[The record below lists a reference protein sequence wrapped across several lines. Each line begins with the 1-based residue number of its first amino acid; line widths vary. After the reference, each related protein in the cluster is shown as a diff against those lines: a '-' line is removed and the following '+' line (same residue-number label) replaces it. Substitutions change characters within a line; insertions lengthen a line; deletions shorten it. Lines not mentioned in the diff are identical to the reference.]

1 MKLKTKLLLVNSLP
15 LIVFAAASLFLGLTQ
30 FRSAL
35 YDEKEGNLRSTAMAA
50 MTLYASQGY
59 GDYQRRQD
67 GYVWR
72 GMNFNISEKTSI
84 VDDLKDETT
93 VDITFF
99 FGDRAAATSIRDENG
114 KRLNGLMA
122 DEAIRTHT
130 LKQGNPIWCRHIVI
144 DGKDCQAYVIPIR
157 QESDHSVV
165 GALMASQSTAGFE
178 NMIHH
183 YILSTVVVMM
193 LVLAAVFL
201 FVRWHVGWFSQKFS
215 EIADRSRT
223 DLLTGL
229 FNKLTFENEAARYLS
244 KKDPGTAALLLV
256 FDVDDF
262 KQVNDR
268 FGHLMGDEV
277 LKSFAKIL
285 IRCFRAGDIL
295 GRVGGDEFMV
305 LMTDITPK
313 DVKRADEVAQEVL
326 ECVHNLKIGKADS
339 FSCSIGIGTAMGSCE
354 FQELYKLAD
363 KALYE
368 AKARG
373 KDGFVR
379 FSESDSA
386 TYPSK

>member
-15 LIVFAAASLFLGLTQ
+15 LIVFAAVSLFLGLTQ

-35 YDEKEGNLRSTAMAA
+35 YEEKEGNLRSTAMAA
-50 MTLYASQGY
+50 MTLYTSQGY
-59 GDYQRRQD
+59 GDFQRRSD

-72 GMNFNISEKTSI
+72 GGNFNISARTSI
-84 VDDLKDETT
+84 VDNLKDETT

-99 FGDRAAATSIRDENG
+99 FGDRAAVTSIRGEDGN
-114 KRLNGLMA
+114 RRNGLMA

-130 LKQGNPIWCRHIVI
+130 LEQGNPIWCRHIVI

-157 QESDHSVV
+157 QESDRSVV
-165 GALMASQSTAGFE
+165 GALMASQPVSGFE
-178 NMIHH
+178 NTIRH
-183 YILSTVVVMM
+183 YILSTVFVMM

-201 FVRWHVGWFSQKFS
+201 FVRWHVKWFSQKFS
-215 EIADRSRT
+215 EVADRSRT

-229 FNKLTFENEAARYLS
+229 FNKLTFESEAARCLAE
-244 KKDPGTAALLLV
+244 KEPDTMAILLV
-256 FDVDDF
+256 FDIDDF

-285 IRCFRAGDIL
+285 IRCFRASDII

-305 LMTDITPK
+305 LMTGVTPK
-313 DVKRADEVAQEVL
+313 DAKRADEVAREVL
-326 ECVHNLKIGKADS
+326 ECFHNLKFGETKS
-339 FSCSIGIGTAMGSCE
+339 FSCSVGIGADTGIHE
-354 FQELYKLAD
+354 FQNLYKLAD

-373 KDGFVR
+373 KDCFVR
-379 FSESDSA
+379 FSMTEDAADS
-386 TYPSK
+386 PE